1 MVLLRAYIVDPAFHR
16 QARPRSSQEQTT
28 LFEEI
33 VTVNNERKIEIVRE
47 LEQGGVE
54 EPVFATL

>member
-1 MVLLRAYIVDPAFHR
+1 MDPAFHR

-28 LFEEI
+28 IFEEI